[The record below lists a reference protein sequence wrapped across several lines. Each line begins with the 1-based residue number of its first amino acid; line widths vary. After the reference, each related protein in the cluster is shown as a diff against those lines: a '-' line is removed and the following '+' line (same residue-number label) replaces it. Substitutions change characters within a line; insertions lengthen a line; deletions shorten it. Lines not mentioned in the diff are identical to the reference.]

1 VTQSA
6 MLVSDSTAEMPW
18 WLRAHR
24 ALMPDYNAKAASFWW
39 LIVLLGSA
47 TLAHALM
54 QVAAMP
60 LEQRVQ
66 VFIGIGFATMSGL
79 FPVMIPRMKNSF
91 AAGEIFIFLLLLLHG
106 PAAAAVAAAC
116 ETAVGSYRS
125 SKRWT
130 SRIFSPANSALAI
143 AAAGQALQAM
153 RETLGH
159 AGLASDGMLLLA
171 AMGMAVLYFAMNII
185 GVVTV
190 PLLKNNGRFAWRDL
204 VGNFGWVGVAYG
216 ASASVATLLY
226 LTFMQSGTGVL
237 MAALP
242 IIALLMAT
250 LHFYFRQSEA
260 DEVVRKSRVEAA
272 EREAEQAA
280 RHVRELRHMAFH
292 DSLTGLPNRTRFND
306 ELAQAIDR
314 VRAEPSYQFAV
325 MFLDFDRFKLI
336 NDSLGHAVGD
346 EFLVQVSRR
355 IREHVRPQDV
365 VARLGGDEFAVLLGG
380 IDGEAAATSLAERLL
395 AVLRQP
401 LRVAG
406 TELATS
412 ASIGITFSSFGY
424 TSPGDVLRDA
434 DIAMYRAKAAGKAR
448 YAVVDVGLHNEASSR
463 LRLESDLRHAV
474 ASGQLTVA
482 YQPQYNL
489 ANGRLI
495 GFEALARWKH
505 PTLGAI
511 EPMTFI
517 ALAEE
522 AGIIM
527 QVTDFVLQS
536 ACRQLKSWQ
545 ATVPGCANLRMQV
558 NISGNDLSHDALAQ
572 RVTRVIAETGLMP
585 RHLTLEL
592 TENILMER
600 LEGAMSTLADLRR
613 LGVGLSID
621 DFGTGYSSLSYL
633 STLPID
639 SLKIDASFVRS
650 MRAGS
655 KETEVVRAIVGLGS
669 SLGKAVVAEGI
680 ETPSQFAELRDM
692 GCDAGQGF
700 HLSHPLSAQEV
711 EDLLGADFASV
722 ARAGVHAALPP
733 AAVLHH

>member
-424 TSPGDVLRDA
+424 TSPGDVLREGRRQGTLCGGRRGPAQRSVEPAAPGKRPASCGGQRSAHGGLPAAVQPGQRPA
-434 DIAMYRAKAAGKAR
+434 D
-448 YAVVDVGLHNEASSR
+448 R
-463 LRLESDLRHAV
+463 LRSAGALEAPDTGRDRADDLH
-474 ASGQLTVA
+474 
-482 YQPQYNL
+482 
-489 ANGRLI
+489 
-495 GFEALARWKH
+495 
-505 PTLGAI
+505 
-511 EPMTFI
+511 
-517 ALAEE
+517 
-522 AGIIM
+522 
-527 QVTDFVLQS
+527 
-536 ACRQLKSWQ
+536 
-545 ATVPGCANLRMQV
+545 
-558 NISGNDLSHDALAQ
+558 
-572 RVTRVIAETGLMP
+572 
-585 RHLTLEL
+585 
-592 TENILMER
+592 
-600 LEGAMSTLADLRR
+600 
-613 LGVGLSID
+613 
-621 DFGTGYSSLSYL
+621 
-633 STLPID
+633 
-639 SLKIDASFVRS
+639 
-650 MRAGS
+650 RAGRRGGHHHAGDRLRAA
-655 KETEVVRAIVGLGS
+655 KRLPPTEVVAGHRAR
-669 SLGKAVVAEGI
+669 
-680 ETPSQFAELRDM
+680 LRQPAH
-692 GCDAGQGF
+692 AGQHF
-700 HLSHPLSAQEV
+700 RQ
-711 EDLLGADFASV
+711 
-722 ARAGVHAALPP
+722 
-733 AAVLHH
+733 